1 MDIGTI
7 GCVVIGL
14 GGLAVGA
21 VAVWRHSLVMEH
33 MAQTH
38 RAMSEAMAKLAQS
51 RPFHIFERTAGGE
64 VAGLA
69 NDERG
74 QYPAPTSTT
83 IHQHLGKGVP
93 VTPPPM
99 DLLDPEAREGDYVT
113 ASDRNP

>member
-21 VAVWRHSLVMEH
+21 VAVWRQALVMEH
-33 MAQTH
+33 MARTH

-51 RPFHIFERTAGGE
+51 RPFHIFERTTGGE
-64 VAGLA
+64 VTGLA

-74 QYPAPTSTT
+74 QYPVPTTT
-83 IHQHLGKGVP
+83 TVHQRGGKGIP
-93 VTPPPM
+93 VAPPPM
-99 DLLDPEAREGDYVT
+99 DLLDPEAADEDYVT
-113 ASDRNP
+113 VSERR